1 MGSTGYQSPRRRTR
15 ERGEKGEQRWT
26 TTVGRAAG
34 QGGGGRERGG
44 EGEKRGGRG
53 KEGGW
58 TDSAACTWQ
67 SKEAINHEDNAS
79 SPLSEPRSL
88 GVEGCLRRKR
98 RAKEEEQ
105 AGVPRTSRRNTSGGG
120 AGGERGRQATSRRS
134 RQKVNR
140 LPWLSLLSPSPID

>member
-1 MGSTGYQSPRRRTR
+1 MK
-15 ERGEKGEQRWT
+15 RG
-26 TTVGRAAG
+26 TTVDDNGRRAAG
-34 QGGGGRERGG
+34 QGG
-44 EGEKRGGRG
+44 GEKRGGRG

-105 AGVPRTSRRNTSGGG
+105 AGVPRTSRRITRE
-120 AGGERGRQATSRRS
+120 GERGKAGNVAKVQAKSKPTT
-134 RQKVNR
+134 VA
-140 LPWLSLLSPSPID
+140 LSPIP

>member
-1 MGSTGYQSPRRRTR
+1 MDDNGRTSGRTGRKR
-15 ERGEKGEQRWT
+15 KGK
-26 TTVGRAAG
+26 
-34 QGGGGRERGG
+34 GG

-120 AGGERGRQATSRRS
+120 AGGRERQAGNVA
-134 RQKVNR
+134 KVQAKSK
-140 LPWLSLLSPSPID
+140 PTTVALSPIP

>member
-1 MGSTGYQSPRRRTR
+1 MDDNGRTSGRTGRQ
-15 ERGEKGEQRWT
+15 EE
-26 TTVGRAAG
+26 
-34 QGGGGRERGG
+34 
-44 EGEKRGGRG
+44 EKRGGRG

-105 AGVPRTSRRNTSGGG
+105 AGVPRTSRRNTKGEGRR
-120 AGGERGRQATSRRS
+120 GEREAGRQRREGPG
-134 RQKVNR
+134 KK
-140 LPWLSLLSPSPID
+140 